1 MGRGHGNLFPG
12 EGRFRRR
19 LSARVR
25 FAGVI
30 GERKVLAIVPARGG
44 SQRLMAKNARPLA
57 GRPMV
62 AWTLDAARG
71 SSLIDHLVVST
82 DDPAVAATAAE
93 MGWPPPFMR
102 PDHLSGAG
110 ASVIDAIEHALDQ
123 IGGRWDYVV
132 LLQPTSPLRTP
143 ADIDRAIRLCDETGA
158 PAVIGV
164 SPLPKPA
171 AYYGRVDADGRYA
184 PGGVELER
192 TVVVNGAVYVGR
204 PDVLMRDR
212 TFQSEG
218 ALAYQMPF
226 ERSWDVD
233 TPAEF
238 AVCEALFPFQDTD
251 SG

>member
-1 MGRGHGNLFPG
+1 MGRGHVNLFPG
-12 EGRFRRR
+12 ERRFERRR
-19 LSARVR
+19 AALVR
-25 FAGVI
+25 FPGVI
-30 GERKVLAIVPARGG
+30 GDRRVLAIVPARGG
-44 SQRLMAKNARPLA
+44 SQRLIAKNARPLA

-62 AWTLDAARG
+62 AWTLEAASR
-71 SSLIDHLVVST
+71 SDLIDHLVVST

-93 MGWPPPFMR
+93 MGWPPPFVR
-102 PDHLSGAG
+102 PDHLSGAA
-110 ASVIDAIEHALDQ
+110 ASVIDAIEHALEQ
-123 IGGRWDYVV
+123 VGGRWDYVV

-164 SPLPKPA
+164 SPLPKPVA
-171 AYYGRVDADGRYA
+171 FYGRVDAEGRYA
-184 PGGVELER
+184 PGGVDLER

-204 PDVLMRDR
+204 PEVLMRDR

-238 AVCEALFPFQDTD
+238 AVCEALFPFQATD
-251 SG
+251 SA

>member
-1 MGRGHGNLFPG
+1 MGRGHVNLFPG
-12 EGRFRRR
+12 ERRFERRR
-19 LSARVR
+19 AALVR
-25 FAGVI
+25 FPGVI
-30 GERKVLAIVPARGG
+30 GDRRVLAIVPARGG
-44 SQRLMAKNARPLA
+44 SQRLIAKNARPLA

-62 AWTLDAARG
+62 AWTLEAASR
-71 SSLIDHLVVST
+71 SDLIDHLVVST

-93 MGWPPPFMR
+93 MGWPPPFVR
-102 PDHLSGAG
+102 PDHLSGAA
-110 ASVIDAIEHALDQ
+110 ASVIDAIEHALEQ
-123 IGGRWDYVV
+123 VGGRWDYVV

-164 SPLPKPA
+164 SPLPKPVA
-171 AYYGRVDADGRYA
+171 FYGRVDAEGRYS
-184 PGGVELER
+184 PGGVDLER

-204 PDVLMRDR
+204 PEVLMRDR

-238 AVCEALFPFQDTD
+238 AVCEALFPFQATD

>member
-1 MGRGHGNLFPG
+1 MGRGHVNLFPG
-12 EGRFRRR
+12 ERRFERRR
-19 LSARVR
+19 AALVR
-25 FAGVI
+25 FPGVI
-30 GERKVLAIVPARGG
+30 GDRRVLAIVPARGG
-44 SQRLMAKNARPLA
+44 SQRLIAKNARPLA

-62 AWTLDAARG
+62 AWTLEAASR
-71 SSLIDHLVVST
+71 SDLIDHLVVST

-93 MGWPPPFMR
+93 MGWPPPFVR
-102 PDHLSGAG
+102 PDHLSGAA
-110 ASVIDAIEHALDQ
+110 ASVIDAIEHALEQ
-123 IGGRWDYVV
+123 VGGRWDYVV

-164 SPLPKPA
+164 SPLPKPVA
-171 AYYGRVDADGRYA
+171 FYGRVDAEGRYA
-184 PGGVELER
+184 PGGVDLER

-204 PDVLMRDR
+204 PEVLMRDR

-238 AVCEALFPFQDTD
+238 AVCEALFPFHATD

>member
-1 MGRGHGNLFPG
+1 MIGD
-12 EGRFRRR
+12 RR
-19 LSARVR
+19 
-25 FAGVI
+25 
-30 GERKVLAIVPARGG
+30 VLAIVPARGG
-44 SQRLMAKNARPLA
+44 SQRLIAKNARPLA

-62 AWTLDAARG
+62 AWTLEAARG
-71 SSLIDHLVVST
+71 SALIDHLVVST

-102 PDHLSGAG
+102 PDHLSGAT
-110 ASVIDAIEHALDQ
+110 ASVYDAIEHALEQ
-123 IGGRWDYVV
+123 VGGRWDYVV
-132 LLQPTSPLRTP
+132 LLQPTSPLRTA
-143 ADIDRAIRLCDETGA
+143 ADIDGAVRLCDETGA

-171 AYYGRVDADGRYA
+171 AFYGRVDAEGRYS
-184 PGGVELER
+184 PGGVDDR

-204 PDVLMRDR
+204 PDLLLRDR

-218 ALAYQMPF
+218 ALAWSMPF

-238 AVCEALFPFQDTD
+238 AVCEALFPFQGVE
-251 SG
+251 SA

>member
-1 MGRGHGNLFPG
+1 M
-12 EGRFRRR
+12 
-19 LSARVR
+19 
-25 FAGVI
+25 I

-44 SQRLMAKNARPLA
+44 SQRLVAKNARPLA

-62 AWTLDAARG
+62 AWTLEAASR
-71 SSLIDHLVVST
+71 SALIDHLVVST
-82 DDPAVAATAAE
+82 DDPAVVATATE

-102 PDHLSGAG
+102 PDHLSGAT
-110 ASVIDAIEHALDQ
+110 ASVIDAIQHALDQ
-123 IGGRWDYVV
+123 VGGRWDYVV

-143 ADIDRAIRLCDETGA
+143 ADIDSAIRLCDETGA

-164 SPLPKPA
+164 SPLPKPVA
-171 AYYGRVDADGRYA
+171 FYGRVGADGRYTA
-184 PGGVELER
+184 GGVDLER

-238 AVCEALFPFQDTD
+238 AVCEALFPFQDMET
-251 SG
+251 G

>member
-1 MGRGHGNLFPG
+1 MIGD
-12 EGRFRRR
+12 RR
-19 LSARVR
+19 
-25 FAGVI
+25 
-30 GERKVLAIVPARGG
+30 VLAIVPARGG
-44 SQRLMAKNARPLA
+44 SQRLIAKNARPLA

-62 AWTLDAARG
+62 AWTLEAARG
-71 SSLIDHLVVST
+71 SALIDHLVVST

-102 PDHLSGAG
+102 PDHLSGAT
-110 ASVIDAIEHALDQ
+110 ASVYDAIEHALEQ
-123 IGGRWDYVV
+123 VGGRWDYVV
-132 LLQPTSPLRTP
+132 LLQPTSPLRTA
-143 ADIDRAIRLCDETGA
+143 ADIDGAVRLCDETGA

-171 AYYGRVDADGRYA
+171 AFYGRVDAEGRYS
-184 PGGVELER
+184 PGGVDDR

-204 PDVLMRDR
+204 PDILLRDR

-218 ALAYQMPF
+218 ALAWSMPF

-238 AVCEALFPFQDTD
+238 AVCEALFPFQGVE
-251 SG
+251 SA